1 MEQRILHI
9 LDIASIENF
18 NYKVYEKKINFS
30 KILRDKIAIYEDS
43 MNDKN
48 IMLQIDFPDEIYLLA
63 DKKLLE
69 KAVENIL
76 QNAVKYSPE
85 RERIKIDMFQ
95 KNM

>member
-1 MEQRILHI
+1 
-9 LDIASIENF
+9 
-18 NYKVYEKKINFS
+18 
-30 KILRDKIAIYEDS
+30 
-43 MNDKN
+43 
-48 IMLQIDFPDEIYLLA
+48 MLQIDFPDEIYLLA

>member
-1 MEQRILHI
+1 
-9 LDIASIENF
+9 
-18 NYKVYEKKINFS
+18 
-30 KILRDKIAIYEDS
+30 

-76 QNAVKYSPE
+76 QILNTGVWLPE
-85 RERIKIDMFQ
+85 GKESDLFVPFYRLENPEAMV
-95 KNM
+95 